1 MWFLSQNYINKFYWF
16 PSLGGAW
23 NRRLH
28 ALKVVFGYFYL
39 YTYSRFTL
47 WTNQM
52 IQSKRIR
59 AGVPSVQDLM
69 PHDLRWSW
77 FNNNRNKVHDKCN
90 VLESSP
96 NHPHPSLWKNSS
108 TKPVPHAI
116 KVGNHCLRVQ
126 SHPLSFR

>member
-77 FNNNRNKVHDKCN
+77 FNNNRNKVPNKCN
-90 VLESSP
+90 KLESSQ
-96 NHPHPSLWKNSS
+96 NHPPSKSVENCLTRSRS
-108 TKPVPHAI
+108 LVPKRLGTTEVEDTA
-116 KVGNHCLRVQ
+116 L
-126 SHPLSFR
+126 